1 MVKPKMTR
9 VGMNA
14 KQLTERLEEK
24 EQELRILH
32 EVAQDISSKL
42 DIHELLARIV
52 DLVMNTIAA
61 DSCLIYLY
69 DKQNDELILTAS
81 SNAEHNVLGRVKL
94 KLGEGVTGWV
104 AKEKRPV
111 ALEREAYKDQRFK
124 TFIAL
129 EEDKYEA
136 FLSIPILSKNE
147 IVGVMN
153 IRNKKEH
160 CYPQQQIDLL
170 FTVGRYLGSAMENAR
185 VYEEVANK
193 AKQLDLLS
201 EVSRTI
207 VSDYYLKEIL
217 QLIVTMT
224 AKVMDSKICSIM
236 LLDEK
241 REELVIAAT
250 QSLSQAYVN
259 KPNLKVG
266 QSVSGR
272 VVLDKKPI
280 TVLDVRKEK
289 GFMFPEIAKTEGIAS
304 LLSVPMMI
312 KDRVI
317 GVINSYTKSEHKFK
331 KEEIDILQ
339 TVANQAAVA
348 IENTHLSQEIF
359 AAKEALEARKT
370 IERAKGILMKELGV
384 NEDEAYKKIHKK
396 SMDLRKTMKEIAE
409 AIILTSDLKRKI

>member
-1 MVKPKMTR
+1 MDIHIEELK
-9 VGMNA
+9 
-14 KQLTERLEEK
+14 ERLEQK

-32 EVAQDISSKL
+32 EVAQDISSNL
-42 DIHELLARIV
+42 DLHELLAKIV
-52 DLVMNTIAA
+52 DMVMNTISA

-69 DKQNDELILTAS
+69 DRANDELILTAS
-81 SNAEHNVLGRVKL
+81 SNGDHKMLGRVKL
-94 KLGEGVTGWV
+94 RIGEGVTGWV
-104 AKEKRPV
+104 AQEKKPL
-111 ALEREAYKDQRFK
+111 ALESKAYKDLRFK
-124 TFIAL
+124 SFASL
-129 EEDKYEA
+129 DDEQYEA
-136 FLSIPILSKNE
+136 FLSVPILSKNE

-153 IRNKKEH
+153 IRNRTEH
-160 CYPQQQIDLL
+160 RYPAHQIELL
-170 FTVGRYLGSAMENAR
+170 FTVGRYLGSAIANAR
-185 VYEEVANK
+185 IYEEVVNK

-241 REELVIAAT
+241 KEELVIAAT
-250 QSLSQAYVN
+250 QSLSQNYVG

-272 VVLDKKPI
+272 VVLEKKPI
-280 TVLDVRKEK
+280 TVPDVTKER
-289 GFMFPEIAKTEGIAS
+289 GFMFPDIARDEGIVS
-304 LLSVPMMI
+304 LLSVPMLI
-312 KDRVI
+312 KDRVV
-317 GVINSYTKSEHKFK
+317 GVINSYTRSEHNFK

-359 AAKEALEARKT
+359 AAREALEARKT
-370 IERAKGILMKELGV
+370 VERAKGILMRELGV
-384 NEDEAYKKIHKK
+384 SEDEAYKKIHKK

-409 AIILTSDLKRKI
+409 AIILTSDLKRKV

>member
-1 MVKPKMTR
+1 MGVDE
-9 VGMNA
+9 
-14 KQLTERLEEK
+14 LSERLEQK
-24 EQELRILH
+24 EQELRVLH
-32 EVAQDISSKL
+32 EVAQDISSNL
-42 DIHELLARIV
+42 DLHELLAKIV
-52 DLVMNTIAA
+52 EMVMHTIAA

-69 DKQNDELILTAS
+69 DKQADELTLAAS
-81 SNAEHNVLGRVKL
+81 NGADDKMVGRVRL
-94 KLGEGVTGWV
+94 KMGEGVTGWV
-104 AKEKRPV
+104 AKEKKPL
-111 ALEREAYKDQRFK
+111 ALEGKAYKDQRFK
-124 TFIAL
+124 SFGSL
-129 EEDKYEA
+129 EDEKYEA

-153 IRNKKEH
+153 IRNRKEH
-160 CYPQQQIDLL
+160 YYPQPQIDLL
-170 FTVGRYLGSAMENAR
+170 FTVSRYLGSAIENAR
-185 VYEEVANK
+185 IYEEVVNK

-224 AKVMDSKICSIM
+224 ANVMDSKICSIM

-241 REELVIAAT
+241 KEELLIAAT

-272 VVLDKKPI
+272 VVLEKKPI
-280 TVLDVRKEK
+280 TVADVTKEK
-289 GFMFPEIAKTEGIAS
+289 GFMFPEIAKNEGIVS

-312 KDRVI
+312 KDRVV
-317 GVINSYTKSEHKFK
+317 GVINSYTKSEHNFK

-370 IERAKGILMKELGV
+370 IERAKGILMRELGIT
-384 NEDEAYKKIHKK
+384 EDEAYKKIHKK

-409 AIILTSDLKRKI
+409 AIILTSDLKRKV

>member
-1 MVKPKMTR
+1 
-9 VGMNA
+9 MNA
-14 KQLTERLEEK
+14 GDLTERLEQK

-32 EVAQDISSKL
+32 EVAQDISSNL
-42 DIHELLARIV
+42 DLHELLEKIV
-52 DLVMNTIAA
+52 EMVMNTIVA

-81 SNAEHNVLGRVKL
+81 SNADHKMLGRIKL

-104 AKEKRPV
+104 AKEKKPL
-111 ALEREAYKDQRFK
+111 ALESHAYLDQRFK
-124 TFIAL
+124 TFTSL
-129 EEDKYEA
+129 EDENYEA

-153 IRNKKEH
+153 IRSREEH
-160 CYPQQQIDLL
+160 RYPDHQVALL
-170 FTVGRYLGSAMENAR
+170 FTVGRYLGSAIANAR
-185 VYEEVANK
+185 SYEDVVNK

-201 EVSRTI
+201 QVSRTI

-241 REELVIAAT
+241 KEELLIAAT
-250 QSLSQAYVN
+250 QSLSQDYVS

-272 VVLDKKPI
+272 VVLEKKPI
-280 TVLDVRKEK
+280 TVVNVTNEP
-289 GFMFPEIAKTEGIAS
+289 GFMFPDIAKKEGIVS

-312 KDRVI
+312 KDRAI
-317 GVINSYTKSEHKFK
+317 GVINSYTQSEHNFK

-348 IENTHLSQEIF
+348 IENTQLSQEIF

-370 IERAKGILMKELGV
+370 VERAKGILMKELGV
-384 NEDEAYKKIHKK
+384 SEDEAYKKIHKK

-409 AIILTSDLKRKI
+409 AIILTSDLKRKL